1 MLLTLSRNSLSKKT
15 MACNGFSV
23 TFLAA
28 DLIWIVKVVCV
39 CGATRAPP
47 PATCHSALF
56 CSLKLVLYIDHRR
69 VGHVGHSRP
78 PRTGRRGQRFGSLF
92 LYTHA
97 MKARGKSLKRG
108 CCRACLPAGRPAG
121 FHVARRVPVPVPSW
135 RYVAAPQPLALST
148 HFVQ

>member
-1 MLLTLSRNSLSKKT
+1 

-28 DLIWIVKVVCV
+28 DFIWIVKVCV

-56 CSLKLVLYIDHRR
+56 CSLKLVLDIDHRR

-108 CCRACLPAGRPAG
+108 CCRACLPACLPAG
-121 FHVARRVPVPVPSW
+121 RLPRRAARPCPRPVM
-135 RYVAAPQPLALST
+135 ALRCSAT
-148 HFVQ
+148 ATRSLHSLCSVTFSNCLHKLVV